1 MKLADTKIRNAKPK
15 AKPYKLTDGQGL
27 YLLVTPGGGKLWR
40 IDYRFEGKRKTLAL
54 GSYPE
59 ISLLEARSRLLD
71 ARKALASG
79 VDPALE
85 KKALK
90 QHEAGKDTFE
100 AVAREWYEKNL
111 HTWQE
116 SHSTTI
122 KQRLEGYVFPW
133 IGKLPAADINAPE
146 VLRVLRRIESRGT
159 LETARRVK
167 IIIGQVLRYAVA
179 TGRADR
185 DCTADLKGAIAPPK
199 EKHMAAITDPQQ
211 FGALLR
217 AIDAYPG
224 SFIVK
229 CALQFLTLTF
239 VRPGELRHAE
249 WQEIDFEAE
258 QWSIKAEKMKM
269 KAPHIVPLSRQAL
282 DLLKELRPLTGSGKY
297 LFPSERTDQRPISEN
312 TLNVALRTMG
322 YSKEQVCSHGF
333 RATARTL
340 LDEVLQQRIDLIEHQ
355 LAHKVR
361 DPLGKAYNRTTHL
374 PARREMMQLWADYL
388 DGLRAEKKVLPLRKE
403 A

>member
-1 MKLADTKIRNAKPK
+1 
-15 AKPYKLTDGQGL
+15 
-27 YLLVTPGGGKLWR
+27 
-40 IDYRFEGKRKTLAL
+40 
-54 GSYPE
+54 
-59 ISLLEARSRLLD
+59 
-71 ARKALASG
+71 
-79 VDPALE
+79 
-85 KKALK
+85 
-90 QHEAGKDTFE
+90 
-100 AVAREWYEKNL
+100 
-111 HTWQE
+111 
-116 SHSTTI
+116 
-122 KQRLEGYVFPW
+122 
-133 IGKLPAADINAPE
+133 
-146 VLRVLRRIESRGT
+146 
-159 LETARRVK
+159 VK
-167 IIIGQVLRYAVA
+167 
-179 TGRADR
+179 
-185 DCTADLKGAIAPPK
+185 
-199 EKHMAAITDPQQ
+199 
-211 FGALLR
+211 
-217 AIDAYPG
+217 
-224 SFIVK
+224 S
-229 CALQFLTLTF
+229 ALQFLTLTF

-258 QWSIKAEKMKM
+258 QWSISAEKMKM
-269 KAPHIVPLSRQAL
+269 KAPHIVPLARQAL
-282 DLLKELRPLTGSGKY
+282 DILKELQPLTGDGKY